1 VISWAD
7 IGWMLVKIVVI
18 FAALLLAMA
27 YLTLVERRVVA
38 WFQWRLGPNRVGP
51 LGLIQP
57 IADGVKLLFKQELV
71 PSAADVA
78 AYFLAPAVS
87 LIAAFAV
94 IAVIPIMPGVYI
106 ADINVALLLVLAL
119 SSLGIYGIILAGWS
133 SGSKYPFLGALRSC
147 AQMISYELALAFA
160 AVGVVMLAGTFSLR
174 EIVEAQAK
182 LWYAVPQILGLVVFL
197 IAGFAEANRAPFDMP
212 ECESELVAGYHTE
225 YSSMKFAMF
234 FLGEY
239 VAVINVGMLTA
250 VLFLGGWQG
259 PAIFGPML
267 LWLSGLMWFLI
278 KTFAVIFLFLW
289 VRATLPRFR
298 YDQLM
303 RFGWM
308 VLLPLAILN
317 ILITAALKAFM

>member
-1 VISWAD
+1 MGWAD
-7 IGWMLVKIVVI
+7 IGWMLVKIIVI
-18 FAALLLAMA
+18 FAVLLLTMA

-57 IADGVKLLFKQELV
+57 IADGVKLLFKQEIV
-71 PSAADVA
+71 PSAADITT
-78 AYFLAPAVS
+78 YFLAPAIS

-94 IAVIPIMPGVYI
+94 IAVIPISPNFYI
-106 ADINVALLLVLAL
+106 ADVNVALLLVLAL
-119 SSLGIYGIILAGWS
+119 SSMGIYGVILAGWS
-133 SGSKYPFLGALRSC
+133 SGSKYPFLGALRAC
-147 AQMISYELALAFA
+147 AQMISYELSLAFA
-160 AVGVVMLAGTFSLR
+160 GVGVVILAGSFSLR
-174 EIVEAQAK
+174 EIVVAQGS
-182 LWYAVPQILGLVVFL
+182 LWFVVPQILGFIVFL

-239 VAVINVGMLTA
+239 VAVINVAMLAT

-259 PAIFGPML
+259 PALFGAQL
-267 LWLSGLMWFLI
+267 AWLSGLLWFLI
-278 KTFAVIFLFLW
+278 KVGAIIFLFLW

-308 VLLPLAILN
+308 VLLPLALLN
-317 ILITAALKAFM
+317 IIITAALKAFM